1 MIKRAIHTIY
11 ITVVLVILLFVAILS
26 LITSPIQYILFG
38 NPIKIIEITGNFFTK
53 IERKIVDF
61 YFSNKTINDRHM

>member
-38 NPIKIIEITGNFFTK
+38 NPIKILEITGNFFTK